1 MGRTDRAKFE
11 GLILHL
17 KDFIDSLI
25 QMTPDRSQTIDEIV
39 EEDIASI
46 VGLRRLRLAE
56 SACEGS
62 YPRWSAKASDIIRE
76 SEIGTIDRRNYEEI
90 IRDND
95 DADVV
100 ASSMRPEEHDNDRQE
115 GEGEYTAWPCLSWI
129 NKTSRFALECNKAAY
144 ERVRR
149 AHWELSRY

>member
-1 MGRTDRAKFE
+1 
-11 GLILHL
+11 
-17 KDFIDSLI
+17 
-25 QMTPDRSQTIDEIV
+25 MTPAESQTIDEIV

-62 YPRWSAKASDIIRE
+62 YPRWSAKASDVIRE

-100 ASSMRPEEHDNDRQE
+100 ASSVRLEARDDDRQE
-115 GEGEYTAWPCLSWI
+115 QKGEYMTWPRL
-129 NKTSRFALECNKAAY
+129 F
-144 ERVRR
+144 
-149 AHWELSRY
+149 

>member
-1 MGRTDRAKFE
+1 MGRTDSAKFE

-25 QMTPDRSQTIDEIV
+25 QMTPDKSQIIDEIV

-100 ASSMRPEEHDNDRQE
+100 APSMRPEEHDDDRQARG
-115 GEGEYTAWPCLSWI
+115 GEFMA
-129 NKTSRFALECNKAAY
+129 
-144 ERVRR
+144 
-149 AHWELSRY
+149 